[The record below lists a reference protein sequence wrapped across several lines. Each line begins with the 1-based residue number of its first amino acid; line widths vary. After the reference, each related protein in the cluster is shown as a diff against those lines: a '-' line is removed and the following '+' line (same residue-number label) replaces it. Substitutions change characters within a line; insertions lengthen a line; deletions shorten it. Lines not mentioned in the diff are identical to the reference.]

1 MSTTRTYPSLRQLAD
16 QFSETPE
23 YAPLRTYIRGTISA
37 ALGEATRKD
46 RQRELTDRECIT
58 HSLIASW
65 LHQNG
70 YLIAH
75 QMMKTQMAETYQE
88 SPEKFLQNPSEN
100 LDSVLKNHLKI
111 QVPKLDR
118 TPKPMQNGPGFPK
131 VNTIEMKREPIK
143 ITPLSDDEYNR
154 VTRQRMELE
163 RARLKMAQEIDD
175 SDDSDDSSTSSSSDA
190 SVSPHKSS
198 SDTEIEE
205 KKPTFLDILKSSKQ
219 QSEKS
224 SETPI
229 LPSSLGSLGGLEF
242 LGNPAPK
249 SWGPSKSG
257 LVTDDVAPPS
267 ESLAS
272 LAHLPSLS
280 MNRPTLKTAKS
291 EDIDALFE
299 EDMAEYLGDFSDFSD
314 GEKTPKAEVERKSP
328 EKIIVEK
335 PVNVVP
341 PVVKKEEPMQ
351 VEPVVLSEEDS
362 IDELDDFDTADLSSG
377 GSDFSF

>member
-1 MSTTRTYPSLRQLAD
+1 MSSTRTYPSLRQLAD
-16 QFSETPE
+16 QFSQTPE
-23 YAPLRTYIRGTISA
+23 YAPLR
-37 ALGEATRKD
+37 
-46 RQRELTDRECIT
+46 
-58 HSLIASW
+58 
-65 LHQNG
+65 
-70 YLIAH
+70 
-75 QMMKTQMAETYQE
+75 
-88 SPEKFLQNPSEN
+88 
-100 LDSVLKNHLKI
+100 
-111 QVPKLDR
+111 VPKLDR
-118 TPKPMQNGPGFPK
+118 ARKPMQNNPGFPK
-131 VNTIEMKREPIK
+131 VNPIEMKREPIK
-143 ITPLSDDEYNR
+143 ITPLSDEEYNR
-154 VTRQRMELE
+154 ITRQRVELE

-205 KKPTFLDILKSSKQ
+205 KKPTFLDILKSSKAL
-219 QSEKS
+219 ENK

-249 SWGPSKSG
+249 AWGPSKSG
-257 LVTDDVAPPS
+257 LVTDDVAPTS
-267 ESLAS
+267 DSLAS

-328 EKIIVEK
+328 EKIVVEK